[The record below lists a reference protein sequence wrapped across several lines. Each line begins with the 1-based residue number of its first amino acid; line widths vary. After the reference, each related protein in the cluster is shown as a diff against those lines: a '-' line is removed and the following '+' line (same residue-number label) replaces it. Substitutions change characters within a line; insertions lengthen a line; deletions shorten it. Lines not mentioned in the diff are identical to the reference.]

1 MDNDTHQTK
10 AVESS
15 GVALKIDNL
24 KTHFT
29 TEEGL
34 IRAVDGVSL
43 EVRRGKVLAVVGE
56 SGCGKSVTS
65 YSILRLI
72 RRPGEIVG
80 GKILFHSERRG
91 QTIDIASLNEK
102 SDLLYQVRGGDISMI
117 FQEPMS
123 ALSPVHTIG
132 NQICEAILLHQDVT
146 AAQARAQAIEM
157 LDKVGIPDP
166 AERIDQ
172 YPHEMSGG
180 MRQRIVIAM
189 ALVCDPELL
198 IADEPTT
205 ALDVTL
211 QAQILE
217 LIRDLQKERGCSV
230 IFITHDLA
238 VVSQMADD
246 VAVMYLG
253 RVVETGPV
261 REIIKNPKHPYTIS
275 LLNSI
280 PREET
285 MGSRLPTIKGSVPS
299 LTAIPSGCPFH
310 PRCPFAV
317 PGVCDVGNAPD
328 LQEAGEG
335 RQAACVRLKEI
346 HGSGRPEIALVAE
359 RQTNRNDSPENDVL
373 LSVRD
378 FCKHFPVYSKGII
391 RKQTG
396 VIKAVNNVSFELK
409 RGETLGLVGESGSGK
424 TTCARAILRA
434 LRPTSGSAVFQSRR
448 LNGAVDLAQ
457 MSEKALKPL
466 RTEMQMIFQ
475 DPFSSLNP
483 RMTVGD
489 IIAEPLL
496 IHKICSGSERQDRVV
511 SMLRKVGLKPE
522 HRQRYPHAFSGGQRQ
537 RIGIARALIMQ
548 PSLVVAD
555 EAVSSLDVSLQAQV
569 INLLADL
576 QEELGLTYL
585 FVAHDMSVVRHICDR
600 VAVMSKGELVEV
612 GKTESLFE
620 DPQHPYTRKLLSAVP
635 SIDPDKRYEKSA

>member
-1 MDNDTHQTK
+1 MISDIQNST
-10 AVESS
+10 
-15 GVALKIDNL
+15 ALEPSEIALEINNL

-43 EVRRGKVLAVVGE
+43 QVRRGKVLAVVGE

-72 RRPGEIVG
+72 RQPGEIVS
-80 GKILFHSERRG
+80 GKILFHSQRRG
-91 QTIDIASLNEK
+91 QTIDIASLNDK
-102 SDLLYQVRGGDISMI
+102 SDLLYQVRGGDVSMI

-146 AAQARAQAIEM
+146 PEQARLQAIEM
-157 LDKVGIPDP
+157 LDKVGIPNP
-166 AERIDQ
+166 EERIDQ

-217 LIRDLQKERGCSV
+217 LIRKLQKERGCSV

-238 VVSQMADD
+238 VVAQMADD

-261 REIIKNPKHPYTIS
+261 REIIKNPQHPYTIS

-285 MGSRLPTIKGSVPS
+285 MGGRLPTIKGSVPS
-299 LTAIPSGCPFH
+299 LTAIPTGCPFH

-317 PGVCDVGNAPD
+317 EGVCDVGGPPD
-328 LQEAGEG
+328 LVNAGDG
-335 RQAACVRLKEI
+335 RLAACVRLKEI
-346 HGSGRPEIALVAE
+346 QGSGKPKLEYVSGATSSKETAS
-359 RQTNRNDSPENDVL
+359 DDVL
-373 LSVRD
+373 LSVRN
-378 FCKHFPVYSKGII
+378 FNKHFPIYSKGVI

-396 VIKAVNNVSFELK
+396 VIKAVNNVSFDLK

-434 LRPTSGSAVFQSRR
+434 LKPTSGSATFLSRSKG
-448 LNGAVDLAQ
+448 LVDLATL
-457 MSEKALKPL
+457 SDKSLKPL
-466 RTEMQMIFQ
+466 RTEMQMVFQ

-489 IIAEPLL
+489 IISEPLR
-496 IHKICSGSERQDRVV
+496 IHRYCSGSELEDRVV
-511 SMLRKVGLKPE
+511 RMLRKVGLKPE

-555 EAVSSLDVSLQAQV
+555 EAVSALDVSVQAQV

-576 QEELGLTYL
+576 QQEFGLTYL
-585 FVAHDMSVVRHICDR
+585 FVAHDLSVVRHFCDQ
-600 VAVMSKGELVEV
+600 VAVMSQGELVEFSE
-612 GKTESLFE
+612 TEALFK
-620 DPQHPYTRKLLSAVP
+620 DPQHPYTRKLLKAVP
-635 SIDPDKRYEKSA
+635 SIDPDHRG